1 MTPTSVL
8 FVQGGAQRAGAERI
22 LLALLRHVD
31 RDRVRPVVAFLERG
45 PFEQEVEAEGIHTL
59 ALPAGGRLRDLARLP
74 AVVGSIA
81 EAARSVD
88 AQVLQAT
95 GEKMSVYTGW
105 AARRLGRPAVF
116 WLHDSPSTSLPALSV
131 QTAMTL
137 TPRASVITCARWLA
151 AAFSARGLPAQA
163 IQNGIE
169 LDLLP
174 DEQAG
179 AAARSRVL
187 AEAGWPDD
195 SVVFTHVARLQRWKG
210 TDVFVR
216 AAARVAA
223 RHPSARFLVVGSAM
237 FGQDEAWADGLPG
250 LADRLGL
257 GGRVH
262 FTGYRSDSLELMA
275 GSDAVVHASLRPD
288 PFPTVVLEGLCLG
301 RPVVATRTRGPEEEI
316 DDGRTGLLVG
326 PGDELGLAE
335 ALASL
340 AGDEAR
346 RRRLGETARRV
357 GRRLYDARRM
367 AAEFEEHWSELAA
380 PVEAPA

>member
-1 MTPTSVL
+1 MTRTTVL

-22 LLALLRHVD
+22 LLALLRHLD
-31 RDRVRPVVAFLERG
+31 PARVRPVVAFLERG
-45 PFEQEVEAEGIHTL
+45 PFEAELAAEGVDTL
-59 ALPAGGRLRDLARLP
+59 ALPPGGRLRDLARLP

-88 AQVLQAT
+88 AHVLQAT

-105 AARRLGRPAVF
+105 AARRVQRPAVF
-116 WLHDSPSTSLPALSV
+116 WLHDSPSTSPAALAV

-137 TPRASVITCARWLA
+137 TPRASVVTCARWLA
-151 AAFSARGLPAQA
+151 AAFGARGLPARA

-174 DEQAG
+174 DEAAG
-179 AAARSRVL
+179 AAARAGVL
-187 AEAGWPDD
+187 ADAGWPHDA
-195 SVVFTHVARLQRWKG
+195 VVFTHVARLQRWKG
-210 TDVFVR
+210 TDVFLR
-216 AAARVAA
+216 AASRVAA

-237 FGQDEAWADGLPG
+237 FGQDEAWAAGLPD
-250 LADRLGL
+250 LAERLGL
-257 GGRVH
+257 AGRAH

-335 ALASL
+335 ALTSL
-340 AGDEAR
+340 AGDASR
-346 RRRLGETARRV
+346 RRRLGETALEV

-367 AAEFEEHWSELAA
+367 AAEFEDHWADLAA
-380 PVEAPA
+380 PAEATA